1 MNTLGIC
8 TTRRHPD
15 ELNYETR
22 RLYDE
27 ASRRYDSVR
36 LIDPRAVVHAFVRG
50 EARPRID
57 HRGEDIS
64 ALTTL
69 VVRSTT
75 GREAATAMLARALK
89 LCGCDVLDPVERFA
103 IGKASKLLTTIER
116 FRTGAGTSTY
126 VTFGREG
133 GVRLLDT
140 LARQQ
145 QNFAL
150 VIKPAHGR
158 KGRGVYL
165 IEDLASGL
173 RHLDEHFG
181 PDEYGEDPFFLQD
194 RVVFTKEY
202 RILVVDGEALGIVE
216 KIGAPGV
223 FATNAALGA
232 RFVAAAAPGV
242 IEAALPSVS
251 KEGIL
256 GVDVGLDAA
265 GEVHVIEANRAPE
278 WSAFEAATGLNVA
291 RLVVERAIER
301 VRPSPA
307 PDPGLIRASE
317 GGPAGER

>member
-1 MNTLGIC
+1 MKTLGIC
-8 TTRRHPD
+8 TTRRHVD

-22 RLYDE
+22 RLHDE

-36 LIDPRAVVHAFVRG
+36 LIDPRAVVHSFVRG
-50 EARPRID
+50 EARPSIQ
-57 HRGEDIS
+57 HGGEDIS

-69 VVRSTT
+69 IVRSTA
-75 GREAATAMLARALK
+75 GREAATAMLVRALK
-89 LCGCDVLDPVERFA
+89 LCGCDVFDPVERFA

-126 VTFGREG
+126 VSFSRVG
-133 GVRLLDT
+133 GVRLLES
-140 LARQQ
+140 LAEQRKLP
-145 QNFAL
+145 L
-150 VIKPAHGR
+150 VVKPAHGR

-165 IEDLASGL
+165 IGDLASGL

-181 PDEYGEDPFFLQD
+181 PDEYAEDPFFLQD
-194 RVVFTKEY
+194 RVVFTKEF

-223 FATNAALGA
+223 IAANAALGA
-232 RFVAAAAPGV
+232 HFVAADAPEV
-242 IEAALPSVS
+242 IKAALPSVS

-278 WSAFEAATGLNVA
+278 WSAFESATGLDVA
-291 RLVVERAIER
+291 RLIVARAIQR
-301 VRPSPA
+301 VRPRAA
-307 PDPGLIRASE
+307 PDPG
-317 GGPAGER
+317 